1 MLRRQLDALQ
11 AVRGARKRPVLDLKV
26 FVRGLHLV
34 TAPLFRCC
42 RDAARLLDR
51 PRPPSRI
58 VDLVR
63 ERLVYGTL
71 RRLRAS
77 TFQTELSHVAW
88 KKVTEYK
95 VTIILEFIYKLQ
107 RHEFLK

>member
-1 MLRRQLDALQ
+1 MLRRQLDALH
-11 AVRGARKRPVLDLKV
+11 AVRFDAGKRPALDLKV

-34 TAPLFRCC
+34 AAPLFPRC

-58 VDLVR
+58 VYLVR
-63 ERLVYGTL
+63 ERLVYGAL

-77 TFQTELSHVAW
+77 TLQTELSHVAW
-88 KKVTEYK
+88 KNMTTTKVRGHPFMMSTK
-95 VTIILEFIYKLQ
+95 QSDF
-107 RHEFLK
+107 